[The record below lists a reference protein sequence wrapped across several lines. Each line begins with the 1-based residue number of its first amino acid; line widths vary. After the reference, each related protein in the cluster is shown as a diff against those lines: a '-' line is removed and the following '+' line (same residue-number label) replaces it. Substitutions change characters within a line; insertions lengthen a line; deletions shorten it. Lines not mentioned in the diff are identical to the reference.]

1 MGPVQP
7 AVSPVQ
13 ARFSAVLM
21 ALLSL
26 LALVAAGVRASAGD
40 ASTAALFLGLAAI
53 GTWQVL
59 YYRRL
64 AP

>member
-1 MGPVQP
+1 MGRVEP
-7 AVSPVQ
+7 AVTPAQ

-26 LALVAAGVRASAGD
+26 LALGAGAVQAAVGR
-40 ASTAALFLGLAAI
+40 ASTAVLFLGLAVL

-64 AP
+64 VP